1 MEEPGGEG
9 ELVAAAVL
17 AGSRSRERAGAITE
31 HMEET
36 PEGLFV
42 CRGPSRP
49 TSTLAC
55 RRDGHPP
62 Q

>member
-9 ELVAAAVL
+9 GLVSAATL
-17 AGSRSRERAGAITE
+17 AGSRSGEKAGAITE

-42 CRGPSRP
+42 CRGPSHP

-55 RRDGHPP
+55 RRDGDPP
-62 Q
+62 K